1 METNIFVLR
10 ILLIMTITE
19 LIIIVIIT
27 KALIAKIMI
36 IAIMVT
42 ITPIII
48 TIIMAVAMMIYRRK
62 NMNMDRKKFWAKHKI
77 GQVNKNGNTIK
88 CRRYY
93 MKMLKTS
100 PKEKKKDI

>member
-1 METNIFVLR
+1 
-10 ILLIMTITE
+10 
-19 LIIIVIIT
+19 
-27 KALIAKIMI
+27 MI

-62 NMNMDRKKFWAKHKI
+62 NMNMDRKIFWAKHKI
-77 GQVNKNGNTIK
+77 GQVNKNGNIK
-88 CRRYY
+88 CCRYY

-100 PKEKKKDI
+100 PKEKKDI